1 MKITIYCGASTGRNP
16 IYSERTNELALW
28 MSENLHDLVYG
39 GGNVGLMGIMAD
51 TVIENG
57 GRAIGV
63 MPTFLVEREIAH
75 QNLSELIV
83 VEDMP
88 QRKAKMMMLG
98 EAFIA
103 LPGGPGTLEE
113 ISEVISWARIGQN
126 DKPCVL
132 FNINGYFDQLKA
144 LFDHMVAEGFL
155 SQSDRDNVLFSDDIL
170 EIEQFILNYSAPDVR
185 KY

>member
-16 IYSERTNELALW
+16 IYSERTTELALW
-28 MSENLHDLVYG
+28 MSEKHHDLVYG

-113 ISEVISWARIGQN
+113 ISEVISWGRIGQN

-144 LFDHMVAEGFL
+144 MFDHMVFEGFL

-170 EIEQFILNYSAPDVR
+170 EIEQFILNYSAPNVR

>member
-1 MKITIYCGASTGRNP
+1 MKVTIYCGASTGRNP
-16 IYSERTNELALW
+16 IYSERTTELALW
-28 MSENLHDLVYG
+28 MSENHYDLVYG

-98 EAFIA
+98 DAFIA

-144 LFDHMVAEGFL
+144 MFDHMVAEDFL

-170 EIEQFILNYSAPDVR
+170 EIEQFILNYSAPNVR